1 MVIFLSLV
9 SCLFFNLIQAT
20 VMSIEEL
27 YNPELNQT
35 VVLAGDYHLLN
46 EDEVQCKDIIDL
58 ARKHDGHCIVEGII
72 AETKSDILILLP
84 NILKKCEELN
94 LSSSN
99 AEVRNSSANWTAMI
113 LYYVTSFAN
122 SSDVKREWQ
131 DLKDSIFDLFCDAYR
146 ESDFLIKGMKNFVT
160 SLPKEDIRKTLF
172 ENKVKEAQGLL
183 DQINPV
189 LPPEKEGPE
198 EEINSIINFLV
209 DNIFM
214 DDSTGSIILNKDSV
228 SHKLEEIGSLAM
240 EFNILRGICTHNN
253 KKLILVATGQIHA
266 NNISKALALM
276 GYVSKA
282 SVTNPKFDKEKQ
294 ALIAEN
300 NPKISSLQLNK
311 YGIDIND
318 FSKRLSISN

>member
-35 VVLAGDYHLLN
+35 VVLAGDYHFLS

-58 ARKHDGHCIVEGII
+58 IKKHDGHCIIEGLT
-72 AETKSDILILLP
+72 AETKSGTLLP
-84 NILKKCEELN
+84 NILKKCEESN

-99 AEVRNSSANWTAMI
+99 AEVRNSIANWITTI
-113 LYYVTSFAN
+113 YYMTRFAN

-131 DLKDSIFDLFCDAYR
+131 DSKELIFDLFCDGYK
-146 ESDFLIKGMKNFVT
+146 EGDFLIKGMKNFVS

-183 DQINPV
+183 DQINSV
-189 LPPEKEGPE
+189 LPPQKEDPE

-228 SHKLEEIGSLAM
+228 SHKLEEIGSLAI

-253 KKLILVATGQIHA
+253 KKLILVGTGQIHA

-282 SVTNPKFDKEKQ
+282 SVTKNPKFDKDRQ
-294 ALIAEN
+294 ALMAEN
-300 NPKISSLQLNK
+300 NFEISSLSQLNK